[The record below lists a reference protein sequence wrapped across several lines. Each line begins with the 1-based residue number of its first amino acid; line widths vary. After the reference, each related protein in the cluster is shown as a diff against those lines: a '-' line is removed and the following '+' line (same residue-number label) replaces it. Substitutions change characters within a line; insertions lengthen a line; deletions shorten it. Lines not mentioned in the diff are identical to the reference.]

1 MCLFNIVSCQGIA
14 IEIKKKKATQGIE
27 YLKTAVVYINDLL
40 FVANTGSAFGEIK
53 WVLIMN
59 DHKQNEETV
68 SELHV

>member
-1 MCLFNIVSCQGIA
+1 MCLFNIVSYQGIA
-14 IEIKKKKATQGIE
+14 IEIKKKATQGIE
-27 YLKTAVVYINDLL
+27 YLKTAVVYIKDLL